1 MNDLADELETI
12 DATIIAFAT
21 AMREKMHSKAI
32 AGVRGWD
39 NPDNKI
45 FLRNM
50 LHEHLGK
57 DSQTAKQ
64 MVDVANF
71 AMMLWLIEILEGGT
85 PADPPSIV
93 TTFDHLRQEFGHHF
107 DHINSPDD
115 LLG

>member
-1 MNDLADELETI
+1 MSDLADELETI
-12 DATIIAFAT
+12 DATIITFAE

-32 AGVRGWD
+32 AGVRGWN

-50 LHEHLGK
+50 LQEHLSK
-57 DSQTAKQ
+57 DTQTAKQ

-71 AMMLWLIEILEGGT
+71 AMMLWMIEILEGGT

-93 TTFDHLRQEFGHHF
+93 AAFDHLRQEFGHYF
-107 DHINSPDD
+107 DHINDADD
-115 LLG
+115 LLA